1 MARKVKNWSEMLEEI
16 QFRRSFVYREG
27 CKFVYDSG
35 DLPDSLVGVA
45 PGTVLALRRPHGIT
59 ATQMPGKAEDWIVI
73 GSGEGGS
80 IPQIVDEDLDD
91 VSTNAVQNKVIK
103 EALDCKVSTV
113 AQNYTDRQKENARTN
128 IGAQED
134 ITAMQ
139 NVQPINAALNDR
151 GALSAE
157 VEGVSKL
164 LSMGYKVLKAYDPN
178 NPNTTSFQRQLAPIV
193 DGTAQP
199 ITNTVFEVKDYFDLG
214 GGSFTMPA
222 NSKLKIEGGK
232 IDNGTLVLN
241 NCQIEATDGW
251 IGENLSISGK
261 CTSIV
266 YADWFCYTSDAD
278 KIERA
283 IQLFANIHLYPRQY
297 NIDRPIVISN
307 NFSII
312 GESIGDF
319 FGTGYG
325 NSISARRTIL
335 KASDSADSHIDC
347 IICVQGSIAP
357 TADADYPIHSPKV
370 AITKAKILSGS
381 IENVSF
387 TANRRSDGIWWSTPG
402 GPSKPF
408 NLSKCSFTSLR
419 RGLDIHGSRPSTGSI
434 ATSTNIEQL
443 YINQCIFTGNVW
455 GMYVTGEHA
464 IGGMIIS
471 ATAMEQ
477 NHSDDYTTG
486 GGIYSKKITATGS
499 TTSGVPFF
507 GTSIFDSVEFEG
519 QPYGMVIVGDNMN
532 IEMRGCYLEREDGQK
547 NTFTGDSYLY
557 SRIHFSLDA
566 AHSASGMEA
575 TFTDLFVD
583 ADRPF
588 GKAASSKL
596 IFRKC
601 LVTENALLYSSQIYA
616 NSPSMIKVTNNNL
629 NIPKKKAFIS
639 FASAFSTTTSW
650 NTNILYERLGAF
662 SFAEL
667 FKPSSADYNEV
678 AGYTNKSIP
687 VGNYMLLFYMVYNPS
702 SGNSI
707 TIRKKTPGASEYT
720 DFKSIAL
727 LSQPKDVGI
736 TLVNVP
742 IKVTTELAALD
753 ISFKAKRVDG
763 GNMMFSRPVLV
774 EDDGSSLFYDFELG
788 VYQGNANG
796 NPIDSFAGDRYT
808 HYSTKKVLVFDR
820 YCWRDTMG
828 DFFVNATG
836 TLENRLTMTK
846 YVGEQYR
853 ETGNGSGT
861 YETPKDMVYKN
872 SSWWNA
878 SNGTVVVDYTSD
890 LNTASTNY
898 TTAGIQVKL
907 TDTDPF
913 LLNKIFR
920 RKSSGWTDTSDNKT
934 ATVPTPTI
942 EITYDETEGV
952 YKATISCA
960 STSSAIYYSKDGST
974 PYKPANNE
982 TNPTSQLYT
991 EPIVLSEDDKIKAIG
1006 IRNNLAN
1013 SAIGFIPI
1021 ATPEITFTSGLLSI
1035 TCLTEGAKI
1044 YYTTDGTKPDK
1055 NSTEYSASTQVTIP
1069 IGTTVKAI
1077 AMLIGRIDSSV
1088 ATETRTK

>member
-35 DLPDSLVGVA
+35 DLPDSLVSVA

-80 IPQIVDEDLDD
+80 IPQIVDEDLDN

-103 EALDCKVSTV
+103 EALDSKVSTV
-113 AQNYTDRQKENARTN
+113 AQTYTDRQKENARTN
-128 IGAQED
+128 IGAQEN
-134 ITAMQ
+134 IVAMQ
-139 NVQPINAALNDR
+139 NVQPIVAALNDR
-151 GALSAE
+151 VAVSAE

-164 LSMGYKVLKAYDPN
+164 RSMGYKVLKAPVTGDI
-178 NPNTTSFQRQLAPIV
+178 TTSFQRQLAPTV

-214 GGSFTMPA
+214 GGSFTMPT

-251 IGENLSISGK
+251 IGENLTISGK

-297 NIDRPIVISN
+297 NIDRPIVIAN

-319 FGTGYG
+319 FSTGYG

-347 IICVQGSIAP
+347 IICVQGSKAP
-357 TADADYPIHSPKV
+357 TADANYPIHSPKV
-370 AITKAKILSGS
+370 TIAKADYLSAS

-408 NLSKCSFTSLR
+408 NLSKCSFTTLR
-419 RGLDIHGSRPSTGSI
+419 RGLDIHGSRPSTGSS

-443 YINQCIFTGNVW
+443 YINQCVFTGNVW

-532 IEMRGCYLEREDGQK
+532 IEMRGCYLERNDGQK
-547 NTFTGDSYLY
+547 NTFTGESYKY

-588 GKAASSKL
+588 GKAALSKL
-596 IFRKC
+596 IFRRC
-601 LVTENALLYSSQIYA
+601 LVTENALLYNSQIYDA
-616 NSPSMIKVTNNNL
+616 SPSMIKVTNNL

-639 FASAFSTTTSW
+639 FSSVFSSTTSW
-650 NTNILYERLGAF
+650 STKVLYERLGAF
-662 SFAEL
+662 SFVQL
-667 FKPSSADYNEV
+667 FKLSGTANDEV

-687 VGNYMLLFYMVYNPS
+687 VGNYMLLFYVVYNPS
-702 SGNSI
+702 SNNGI
-707 TIRKKTPGASEYT
+707 AIRKKNKGASSYT
-720 DFKSIAL
+720 AFKSIAL
-727 LSQPKDVGI
+727 LAQEKNVGI

-742 IKVTTELAALD
+742 IEVTTELDALD
-753 ISFKAKRVDG
+753 ISFFARPNG
-763 GNMMFSRPVLV
+763 GDMMFSRPVLV

-828 DFFVNATG
+828 EFFINATG
-836 TLENRLTMTK
+836 TLENRLTITK

-853 ETGNGSGT
+853 ETGNGSET
-861 YETPKDMVYKN
+861 YATPKDMVYKD

-890 LNTASTNY
+890 LDTASTNY

-920 RKSSGWTDTSDNKT
+920 RKSSEWTDTSDNKT

-952 YKATISCA
+952 YIATISCA

-974 PYKPANNE
+974 PYKPADDE

-991 EPIVLSEDDKIKAIG
+991 EPIVLSEDDKIQAIG
-1006 IRNNLAN
+1006 VRNNLAN
-1013 SAIGFIPI
+1013 SAIGFIPV
-1021 ATPEITFTSGLLSI
+1021 ATPEISFTSAGLLGI
-1035 TCLTEGAKI
+1035 TCSTEGAKI
-1044 YYTTDGTKPDK
+1044 YYTIDGTTPDK
-1055 NSTEYSASTQVTIP
+1055 NSTEYSTSTQVTIP
-1069 IGTTVKAI
+1069 VGTTVKAI

-1088 ATETRTK
+1088 ASKERS

>member
-80 IPQIVDEDLDD
+80 IPQIVDEELDE

-103 EALDCKVSTV
+103 EALDSKVSTV

-151 GALSAE
+151 VALSAE

-164 LSMGYKVLKAYDPN
+164 RSMGYKVLKAPDAGDS
-178 NPNTTSFQRQLAPIV
+178 TTSFQRQLAPIV
-193 DGTAQP
+193 DGTITP

-214 GGSFTMPA
+214 GETFTMPT

-241 NCQIEATDGW
+241 NCQIEATGGW

-297 NIDRPIVISN
+297 NIDRPIVIAN

-319 FGTGYG
+319 FSTGYG

-347 IICVQGSIAP
+347 IICVQGSKAP
-357 TADADYPIHSPKV
+357 TADANYPIHSPKV
-370 AITKAKILSGS
+370 TIAKANYLSAS

-419 RGLDIHGSRPSTGSI
+419 RGLDIHGSRPSTGSS

-443 YINQCIFTGNVW
+443 YINQCVFTGNVW

-486 GGIYSKKITATGS
+486 GGIYSEQITATGS
-499 TTSGVPFF
+499 TTYGVPFF
-507 GTSIFDSVEFEG
+507 GTAIFDSVEFEG

-532 IEMRGCYLEREDGQK
+532 IEMRGCYLERESGQK
-547 NTFTGDSYLY
+547 NIFTGDFYKF
-557 SRIHFSLDA
+557 SRIHFSLDTS
-566 AHSASGMEA
+566 HSASAMEA
-575 TFTDLFVD
+575 RFSNLFVD
-583 ADRPF
+583 VDRPF
-588 GKAASSKL
+588 GKAADSTL
-596 IFRKC
+596 TFYKC
-601 LVTENALLYSSQIYA
+601 LVTENALLYNAKIA
-616 NSPSMIKVTNNNL
+616 NNYPTIIKVNNNNI
-629 NIPKKKAFIS
+629 NIPKKNAFI
-639 FASAFSTTTSW
+639 AFSSLFSTSTSW
-650 NTNILYERLGAF
+650 NKKVLYERLCAF
-662 SFAEL
+662 SFVL
-667 FKPSSADYNEV
+667 LKKGTTADEV
-678 AGYTNKSIP
+678 AGYTEKNIP
-687 VGNYMLLFYMVYNPS
+687 VGNYMLLFYMVYCS
-702 SGNSI
+702 SSNNNI
-707 TIRKKTPGASEYT
+707 TIRKKNKGASSYSQ
-720 DFKSIAL
+720 FKSIAL
-727 LSQPKDVGI
+727 LSQSKKVGI
-736 TLVNVP
+736 TLVNIP
-742 IKVTTELAALD
+742 IQVTTELDALD
-753 ISFKAKRVDG
+753 VAFFVPTNG
-763 GNMMFSRPVLV
+763 GDMMFSRPVLV
-774 EDDGSSLFYDFELG
+774 EDDGSSTFYDFELG
-788 VYQGNANG
+788 LYQGDTMG
-796 NPIDSFAGDRYT
+796 NPIECFAGDKYK
-808 HYSTKKVLVFDR
+808 HSSTKKVLVFDR

-828 DFFVNATG
+828 DFFINATG

-846 YVGEQYR
+846 YSGEQYR
-853 ETGNGSGT
+853 ETGNGSET
-861 YETPKDMVYKN
+861 YATPKDMVYKD

-878 SNGTVVVDYTSD
+878 SNGTAVVDYTSELD
-890 LNTASTNY
+890 TASANY

-920 RKSSGWTDTSDNKT
+920 RKSSGWTDTSDNQT

-974 PYKPANNE
+974 PYKPADDE

-991 EPIVLSEDDKIKAIG
+991 EPIVLSENDKIQAIG
-1006 IRNNLAN
+1006 VRDNLAN
-1013 SAIGFIPI
+1013 SAIGFIKV
-1021 ATPEITFTSGLLSI
+1021 ATPVISFTSSGLLSI
-1035 TCLTEGAKI
+1035 TCATEGAKI
-1044 YYTTDGTKPDK
+1044 YYTTDGTTPDK
-1055 NSTEYSASTQVTIP
+1055 NSTEYSSTTQVIVP
-1069 IGTTVKAI
+1069 VGTTVKAI
-1077 AMLIGRIDSSV
+1077 AMLIGRIDSAV
-1088 ATETRTK
+1088 ASKTRS